1 MDSSDAKILG
11 AESPSPVKLLPKNS
25 RGDLSPSAT
34 DEIGTTLGLISITSA
49 QLWVSTLGILNP
61 YLNWS

>member
-1 MDSSDAKILG
+1 MTIDSSDAKILG
-11 AESPSPVKLLPKNS
+11 AESPDPVKDLPRNS

-49 QLWVSTLGILNP
+49 QL
-61 YLNWS
+61 